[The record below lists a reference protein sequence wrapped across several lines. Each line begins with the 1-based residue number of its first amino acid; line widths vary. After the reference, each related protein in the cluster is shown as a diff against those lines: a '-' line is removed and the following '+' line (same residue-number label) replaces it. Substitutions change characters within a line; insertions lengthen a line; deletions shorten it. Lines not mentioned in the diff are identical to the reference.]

1 MNRERWI
8 LCLCL
13 YVYVIVSK
21 NDPMPDT
28 HLGEAGVLGA
38 GVPQDPALEP
48 FAVLDKIIIDIP
60 PNKHLPNNQILL
72 VDFSD
77 E

>member
-1 MNRERWI
+1 M
-8 LCLCL
+8 
-13 YVYVIVSK
+13 S
-21 NDPMPDT
+21 DT

-48 FAVLDKIIIDIP
+48 FAVLDKIVIDIP

>member
-1 MNRERWI
+1 MNLFSMNRDRWI
-8 LCLCL
+8 LCLFS
-13 YVYVIVSK
+13 YVSVIASK

-48 FAVLDKIIIDIP
+48 FAALDKIIIDIP
-60 PNKHLPNNQILL
+60 PNKPKQSNI
-72 VDFSD
+72 VGRF
-77 E
+77 

>member
-8 LCLCL
+8 LCLCS
-13 YVYVIVSK
+13 YVYVIASK

-48 FAVLDKIIIDIP
+48 FAVLDKIVIDIP

>member
-1 MNRERWI
+1 
-8 LCLCL
+8 
-13 YVYVIVSK
+13 
-21 NDPMPDT
+21 MPDT

-60 PNKHLPNNQILL
+60 FAKQSNIVGL
-72 VDFSD
+72 F
-77 E
+77 

>member
-1 MNRERWI
+1 
-8 LCLCL
+8 
-13 YVYVIVSK
+13 
-21 NDPMPDT
+21 MPDT

-48 FAVLDKIIIDIP
+48 FAVLDKIMIDIHWLFSKQS
-60 PNKHLPNNQILL
+60 NILSQ
-72 VDFSD
+72 FYKTHHSD

>member
-1 MNRERWI
+1 MFICVGNCI
-8 LCLCL
+8 
-13 YVYVIVSK
+13 K

>member
-1 MNRERWI
+1 MFICVGNCI
-8 LCLCL
+8 
-13 YVYVIVSK
+13 K
-21 NDPMPDT
+21 NDPMSDT

-60 PNKHLPNNQILL
+60 FAKQSNIVGL
-72 VDFSD
+72 F
-77 E
+77 

>member
-1 MNRERWI
+1 M
-8 LCLCL
+8 
-13 YVYVIVSK
+13 S
-21 NDPMPDT
+21 DT

-48 FAVLDKIIIDIP
+48 FAVLDKIMIDIP
-60 PNKHLPNNQILL
+60 RLFAKQSNSILKDPTKWWVRPYKKKGKQIKTQKTKQNLG
-72 VDFSD
+72 D

>member
-1 MNRERWI
+1 
-8 LCLCL
+8 
-13 YVYVIVSK
+13 
-21 NDPMPDT
+21 MPDK

-48 FAVLDKIIIDIP
+48 FAVLDKIVIDIP

>member
-1 MNRERWI
+1 MQ
-8 LCLCL
+8 
-13 YVYVIVSK
+13 VIASYLK

-48 FAVLDKIIIDIP
+48 FAVLDKIIIDI
-60 PNKHLPNNQILL
+60 HRL
-72 VDFSD
+72 FSKQSNITSQF
-77 E
+77 